1 MKTHTKETRELL
13 ISKILELQTQIEFQ
27 ERHLA
32 NKHFTEFVQF
42 TQLEIECLQMQIEFY
57 KTKLIEG

>member
-13 ISKILELQTQIEFQ
+13 ISKILELQKQIEFKYK
-27 ERHLA
+27 HLDFKK
-32 NKHFTEFVQF
+32 NEEFLQF
-42 TQLEIECLQMQIEFY
+42 AQLEIECLVIQVEFY

>member
-13 ISKILELQTQIEFQ
+13 ISKILELQSQIKFQ
-27 ERHLA
+27 ERNLG
-32 NKHFTEFVQF
+32 NKHFEDFVQF
-42 TQLEIECLQMQIEFY
+42 SFIEIECLEMQLEFY

>member
-13 ISKILELQTQIEFQ
+13 ISKILELQKQIELQ
-27 ERHLA
+27 YKYLDS
-32 NKHFTEFVQF
+32 KHYAEFVQF
-42 TQLEIECLQMQIEFY
+42 TYLEIECLEMQIEFY

>member
-13 ISKILELQTQIEFQ
+13 ISKILELQSQIEFQ
-27 ERHLA
+27 KRHLGR
-32 NKHFTEFVQF
+32 KHFAEFVQF
-42 TQLEIECLQMQIEFY
+42 TELEIECLQMQIEFY